1 LTLEVECSLNNFS
14 HGLVPVTAMLEAASR
29 WVNDYA
35 TAVRSINLEKVKK
48 FEYWARLSVRGI
60 MCHVSMTAYNN
71 PHRDLFI
78 TTLWAIEIK
87 KTELD
92 IRTTGLQ
99 DIAYVPINLFNL
111 SYLEVVSYPRILV
124 RPGTGPSV
132 LGKQY

>member
-1 LTLEVECSLNNFS
+1 
-14 HGLVPVTAMLEAASR
+14 
-29 WVNDYA
+29 
-35 TAVRSINLEKVKK
+35 
-48 FEYWARLSVRGI
+48 

-78 TTLWAIEIK
+78 TTLWATEIK

-99 DIAYVPINLFNL
+99 DIAYVSINLFNL
-111 SYLEVVSYPRILV
+111 SYLGVVSYPRILV